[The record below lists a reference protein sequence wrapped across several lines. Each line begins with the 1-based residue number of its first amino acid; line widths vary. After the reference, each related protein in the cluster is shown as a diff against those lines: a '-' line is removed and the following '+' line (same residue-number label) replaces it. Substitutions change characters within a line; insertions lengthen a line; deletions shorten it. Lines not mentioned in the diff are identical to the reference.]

1 MTDSEALAVQHHPKY
16 NSGSFQP
23 GNQAALVHGA
33 QRRMLRAMP
42 MENPPDP
49 VQDLIDWAFEVW
61 MHLEDGDL
69 PLVTT
74 WAYLQHRL
82 NQIDR
87 FYDTTSNQSIL
98 DHKGVPRK
106 GAGTYTQLINQKRE
120 LEKVLGIGPAP
131 RAQMAQQI
139 ASSGKDVTLARAA
152 QERLR
157 AKVKVVA
164 PTPPIPLFAPTP
176 GEEPPSKDSSSLP
189 ETNSV

>member
-1 MTDSEALAVQHHPKY
+1 M
-16 NSGSFQP
+16 
-23 GNQAALVHGA
+23 
-33 QRRMLRAMP
+33 RAMP
-42 MENPPDP
+42 MENPPEP
-49 VQDLIDWAFEVW
+49 VQALIDWAFTVW
-61 MHLEDGDL
+61 VHLEDGDL
-69 PLVTT
+69 PLATT

-87 FYDTTSNQSIL
+87 FYDSTSNQSIL
-98 DHKGVPRK
+98 DHKGVPRR

-157 AKVKVVA
+157 AKVKA
-164 PTPPIPLFAPTP
+164 AADARAKPELPPTP
-176 GEEPPSKDSSSLP
+176 GEEPPSKVSSTSP
-189 ETNSV
+189 EINSA